1 MQLTLDL
8 QTPSFSDSCAVP
20 KEARDIVQHCND
32 FYSFDEEDKSPFN
45 SPGWRPFSASVD
57 WTNFTDLCPAP
68 WNYMSQEQTQ
78 SSPSWGFFN
87 IYDGGGYVADLGYSI
102 ATAAPVISNLHKYR
116 WIDRQTRAVLL
127 EFVIY
132 NANTGY
138 LSISTFVNEILPTG
152 YGNAFAKIDTFPLT
166 STATGFY
173 QFYLIC
179 QLLFIIIVI
188 LFVLREMYKI
198 YKMRCGYFR
207 NLWNWVEILQITFSF
222 LVVIFF
228 VIKSKFVLKSALKVK
243 ENPYVPVSF
252 GDAVYWNDA
261 ENGVLAIAVFIV
273 TVKLLRMIRINPY
286 ISILMSSF
294 RKSVR
299 LLLSYSVILTI
310 IFLAYAQLGMLIM
323 NNNMQRFSSFQNALF
338 SLFLMCLGAKMGLSD
353 LLQVNRILG
362 PLFGFSFIFINT
374 FIFINF
380 FVAILNDSYE
390 DAKDNTD
397 KQSNEFKMADFILER
412 LRELLGCGK
421 KQEENSV
428 GNDSERQEPN
438 KKPKISL
445 STIAFQSHQRRRGV
459 RKIQLKNSRMLRK
472 NASKGKY
479 LQRVK
484 FKELTA
490 KTRRPRL
497 KLAASGSMALNGLN
511 QESMLTRLD
520 LLTSKVVRDDER
532 EEMELLSLLRLL
544 GVSHSKDTEEATSEA
559 MMDDIA
565 ISPFITAS
573 SLTMTTACVDDT
585 RSRTPGYHA
594 LDLFKHRASCRG
606 LQQNLRGK
614 QPQDQL
620 RSAAAEDTEEASFE
634 AMMDDIVISSFITAS
649 PLTMATACVD
659 DTRSRTPGYHAL
671 DLFRSRASC
680 RGLPQH
686 LRGKQ
691 LHDQLRSAGAENN
704 N

>member
-1 MQLTLDL
+1 MLLVETEYFSYELSLVINYYTQPIIVLTKSMQLTLDL
-8 QTPSFSDSCAVP
+8 QTPSVSDSCAVP
-20 KEARDIVQHCND
+20 KEARDIIQDCND
-32 FYSFDEEDKSPFN
+32 FYSFDEEDKTPFN
-45 SPGWRPFSASVD
+45 LPGWRPFSGSVD
-57 WTNFTDLCPAP
+57 WANFTDLCPAP
-68 WNYMSQEQTQ
+68 WNYMSKKELQ
-78 SSPSWGFFN
+78 SSPSWGFFDV
-87 IYDGGGYVADLGYSI
+87 YDGGGYVADLGYSI
-102 ATAAPVISNLHKYR
+102 TTAAPVISNLHKYG

-138 LSISTFVNEILPTG
+138 LSISTFMNEVLPTG

-166 STATGFY
+166 STETGFY
-173 QFYLIC
+173 QFYQIC

-228 VIKSKFVLKSALKVK
+228 VIKSKLVLKSALKVK

-273 TVKLLRMIRINPY
+273 TVKLLRMIRFNPY

-294 RKSVR
+294 RKSGR

-310 IFLAYAQLGMLIM
+310 IFLAYALLGMLIK
-323 NNNMQRFSSFQNALF
+323 NNDMQRFSSFQNALF
-338 SLFLMCLGAKMGLSD
+338 SLFLMCLGAKMGISD

-362 PLFGFSFIFINT
+362 PLFGFSFIFLST
-374 FIFINF
+374 FIFVNF

-397 KQSNEFKMADFILER
+397 KQSNEFEMADFILER
-412 LRELLGCGK
+412 LKELLGCGK
-421 KQEENSV
+421 RAAGESEENSV
-428 GNDSERQEPN
+428 GNDSGRQEPN
-438 KKPKISL
+438 KKPRISL
-445 STIAFQSHQRRRGV
+445 STIAFQSHQLRRGV
-459 RKIQLKNSRMLRK
+459 RKIQLRNPRLLRK
-472 NASKGKY
+472 NARKGKY
-479 LQRVK
+479 SQRVK
-484 FKELTA
+484 G
-490 KTRRPRL
+490 RRHHL
-497 KLAASGSMALNGLN
+497 KLAASGIMALNGLN
-511 QESMLTRLD
+511 QESMFTRLD
-520 LLTSKVVRDDER
+520 LLTSKAVRDDER

-544 GVSHSKDTEEATSEA
+544 RMSHS
-559 MMDDIA
+559 
-565 ISPFITAS
+565 
-573 SLTMTTACVDDT
+573 
-585 RSRTPGYHA
+585 
-594 LDLFKHRASCRG
+594 
-606 LQQNLRGK
+606 
-614 QPQDQL
+614 
-620 RSAAAEDTEEASFE
+620 EDTEEASSE

-649 PLTMATACVD
+649 SLTITTACVD

-691 LHDQLRSAGAENN
+691 LQDQLRSAAEKNN
-704 N
+704 QPAKRKVSTSSRFRYYSFV